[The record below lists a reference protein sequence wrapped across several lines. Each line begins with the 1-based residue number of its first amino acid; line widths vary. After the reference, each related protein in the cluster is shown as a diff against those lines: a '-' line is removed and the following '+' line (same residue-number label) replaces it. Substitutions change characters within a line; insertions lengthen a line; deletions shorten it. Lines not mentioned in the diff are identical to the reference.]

1 MRRVAGQSE
10 QSNTNQ
16 SRTLFNAPTML
27 YVVELV
33 ARMHHAVVY
42 EMKTA
47 AAPEKA
53 IAKIRKFR
61 PSAGLQGQ
69 RIVRAVTHK
78 FWPRLSTDQSS
89 SKSEKRTRTG
99 TLSALL
105 RKRTSTSCFVS
116 DAVGLICAP

>member
-10 QSNTNQ
+10 QFKTNQ

-47 AAPEKA
+47 AAPENA
-53 IAKIRKFR
+53 IAKSRKPR
-61 PSAGLQGQ
+61 PSAGL
-69 RIVRAVTHK
+69 
-78 FWPRLSTDQSS
+78 PRQSVPGSPRHTS
-89 SKSEKRTRTG
+89 SASDSRQT
-99 TLSALL
+99 SPQAAA
-105 RKRTSTSCFVS
+105 RK
-116 DAVGLICAP
+116 